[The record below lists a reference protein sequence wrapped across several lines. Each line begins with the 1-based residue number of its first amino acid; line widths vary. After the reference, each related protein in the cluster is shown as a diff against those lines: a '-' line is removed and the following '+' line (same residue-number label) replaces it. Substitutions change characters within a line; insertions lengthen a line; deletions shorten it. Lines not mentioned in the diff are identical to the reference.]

1 MSDISENEANEE
13 SLEVPLT
20 KQKKPRSQAQIEAF
34 ERVKEKRRQNLEAKK
49 QEKLINSA
57 KLILEEETKKL
68 LEPAI
73 GGNAPS
79 KTPPTASGIAPV
91 KPPSRQ
97 SKKYGVKGERRVP
110 RVEPEP
116 EPETESE
123 SESEEEV
130 IVVKKSKPVKKQK
143 KVRKIIIEE
152 SSSEDED
159 DESEY
164 EPEPPPRPQRKPAQF
179 RLGSDQ
185 RPVVRVIRP
194 NPNDFFC

>member
-1 MSDISENEANEE
+1 MSDNSENEDIEE

-34 ERVKEKRRQNLEAKK
+34 EKVKEKRRQNLEAKK

-57 KLILEEETKKL
+57 KLLLEEETKKTSRVEHEVPLKKL
-68 LEPAI
+68 LEPAV
-73 GGNAPS
+73 
-79 KTPPTASGIAPV
+79 PV

-97 SKKYGVKGERRVP
+97 SRKYGVKGERRVP
-110 RVEPEP
+110 CAEPEP
-116 EPETESE
+116 KSE

-130 IVVKKSKPVKKQK
+130 IVVKKSKPRNSACGRGGVVGERSSLQKKQK

-164 EPEPPPRPQRKPAQF
+164 EPEPPPRPQRKPI
-179 RLGSDQ
+179 
-185 RPVVRVIRP
+185 VRVIRP

>member
-1 MSDISENEANEE
+1 MSDNSENEDIEE
-13 SLEVPLT
+13 SLQVPLT
-20 KQKKPRSQAQIEAF
+20 KQKINSSLRSGGDVGGKAPRPRSQAQIEAF
-34 ERVKEKRRQNLEAKK
+34 EKVKEKRRQNLEEKK
-49 QEKLINSA
+49 QQKWINSA
-57 KLILEEETKKL
+57 KLLLEEETKKL
-68 LEPAI
+68 LEPAV
-73 GGNAPS
+73 
-79 KTPPTASGIAPV
+79 PV
-91 KPPSRQ
+91 KPPLRQ

-116 EPETESE
+116 EPEPEPESE

-164 EPEPPPRPQRKPAQF
+164 EPEPPPVKKTQRKPI
-179 RLGSDQ
+179 
-185 RPVVRVIRP
+185 VRVIRP

>member
-1 MSDISENEANEE
+1 MSDISENEGNEE

-57 KLILEEETKKL
+57 KLILEEETKKTSHVPL
-68 LEPAI
+68 KNSQP
-73 GGNAPS
+73 
-79 KTPPTASGIAPV
+79 KKKV
-91 KPPSRQ
+91 KH
-97 SKKYGVKGERRVP
+97 
-110 RVEPEP
+110 VEPEP

-159 DESEY
+159 EENEY
-164 EPEPPPRPQRKPAQF
+164 EREPPPRPQRK
-179 RLGSDQ
+179 
-185 RPVVRVIRP
+185 PVVRVIRP

>member
-1 MSDISENEANEE
+1 MSDNSENEAIEE

-57 KLILEEETKKL
+57 KLILEEETKKTSHVPL
-68 LEPAI
+68 KKSQP
-73 GGNAPS
+73 
-79 KTPPTASGIAPV
+79 KKKV
-91 KPPSRQ
+91 KH
-97 SKKYGVKGERRVP
+97 
-110 RVEPEP
+110 VEPEP

-164 EPEPPPRPQRKPAQF
+164 EPEPPQKPQRK
-179 RLGSDQ
+179 
-185 RPVVRVIRP
+185 PVVRVIRP

>member
-1 MSDISENEANEE
+1 MSDISENEGNEE

-57 KLILEEETKKL
+57 KLILEEETKKTSHVPL
-68 LEPAI
+68 KKSQP
-73 GGNAPS
+73 
-79 KTPPTASGIAPV
+79 KKKV
-91 KPPSRQ
+91 KH
-97 SKKYGVKGERRVP
+97 
-110 RVEPEP
+110 VEPEP

-123 SESEEEV
+123 SQSEEEV

-164 EPEPPPRPQRKPAQF
+164 EPEPPQRPQRKPAQF
-179 RLGSDQ
+179 RLGSDE

>member
-1 MSDISENEANEE
+1 MSDNSENEDIEE

-34 ERVKEKRRQNLEAKK
+34 EKVKEKRRQNLEAKK

-57 KLILEEETKKL
+57 KLLLEEETKNL
-68 LEPAI
+68 LEPAV
-73 GGNAPS
+73 
-79 KTPPTASGIAPV
+79 PV

-110 RVEPEP
+110 CVEPEP
-116 EPETESE
+116 EPKSE

-164 EPEPPPRPQRKPAQF
+164 EPEPPPRPQRKPI
-179 RLGSDQ
+179 
-185 RPVVRVIRP
+185 VRVIRP

>member
-1 MSDISENEANEE
+1 MSDNSENEANEE

-34 ERVKEKRRQNLEAKK
+34 EKVKEKRRQNLEAKK

-57 KLILEEETKKL
+57 KLILEEETKKTSHV
-68 LEPAI
+68 PFKKSQ
-73 GGNAPS
+73 P
-79 KTPPTASGIAPV
+79 KKKV
-91 KPPSRQ
+91 KH
-97 SKKYGVKGERRVP
+97 
-110 RVEPEP
+110 VEPEP

-152 SSSEDED
+152 SSSEDE
-159 DESEY
+159 
-164 EPEPPPRPQRKPAQF
+164 PEPPPRPQRKPI
-179 RLGSDQ
+179 
-185 RPVVRVIRP
+185 VRVIRP

>member
-1 MSDISENEANEE
+1 MSDNSENEAIEE

-34 ERVKEKRRQNLEAKK
+34 EKVKEKRRQNLEAKK
-49 QEKLINSA
+49 QEKIINSA
-57 KLILEEETKKL
+57 KLILEEETKRSNFAC
-68 LEPAI
+68 E
-73 GGNAPS
+73 APLKKS
-79 KTPPTASGIAPV
+79 QPKKKV
-91 KPPSRQ
+91 KH
-97 SKKYGVKGERRVP
+97 
-110 RVEPEP
+110 VEPEQ

-164 EPEPPPRPQRKPAQF
+164 EPEPPQKPQRK
-179 RLGSDQ
+179 
-185 RPVVRVIRP
+185 PVVRVIRP

>member
-1 MSDISENEANEE
+1 MSDNSENEDIEE

-34 ERVKEKRRQNLEAKK
+34 EKVKEKRRQNLEAKK

-57 KLILEEETKKL
+57 KLLLEEETKKTSRVEHEVPL
-68 LEPAI
+68 KKSQP
-73 GGNAPS
+73 
-79 KTPPTASGIAPV
+79 KKKV
-91 KPPSRQ
+91 KH
-97 SKKYGVKGERRVP
+97 
-110 RVEPEP
+110 VEPEP
-116 EPETESE
+116 EPKSE

-130 IVVKKSKPVKKQK
+130 IVVKKSKPRNSACGRGGVVGERSSLQKKQK

-164 EPEPPPRPQRKPAQF
+164 EPEPPPRPQRKPI
-179 RLGSDQ
+179 
-185 RPVVRVIRP
+185 VRVIRP

>member
-1 MSDISENEANEE
+1 MSDNSENEGNEE

-68 LEPAI
+68 LEPAV
-73 GGNAPS
+73 
-79 KTPPTASGIAPV
+79 PV

-110 RVEPEP
+110 YAEPEP
-116 EPETESE
+116 EPE

-130 IVVKKSKPVKKQK
+130 IVVRKARRNPKPKKQK
-143 KVRKIIIEE
+143 KVRKIIIEQ
-152 SSSEDED
+152 SSSEEEDED
-159 DESEY
+159 EESKQEY
-164 EPEPPPRPQRKPAQF
+164 YQSSKRYHSIPQI
-179 RLGSDQ
+179 
-185 RPVVRVIRP
+185 IRP
-194 NPNDFFC
+194 NPNDIFC

>member
-1 MSDISENEANEE
+1 MSDNSENEGNEE

-57 KLILEEETKKL
+57 KLILEEETKKTSHVPL
-68 LEPAI
+68 KKSQP
-73 GGNAPS
+73 
-79 KTPPTASGIAPV
+79 KKKV
-91 KPPSRQ
+91 KH
-97 SKKYGVKGERRVP
+97 
-110 RVEPEP
+110 VEPEP

-130 IVVKKSKPVKKQK
+130 IVVKKSKPAQFRLGSDERPVKKQK

-159 DESEY
+159 EESEY
-164 EPEPPPRPQRKPAQF
+164 EPEPQSRPQRKPI
-179 RLGSDQ
+179 
-185 RPVVRVIRP
+185 VRVIRP

>member
-1 MSDISENEANEE
+1 MSDNSENEDIEE

-34 ERVKEKRRQNLEAKK
+34 EKVKEKRRQNLEAKK

-57 KLILEEETKKL
+57 KLLLEEETKKTSRVEHEVPL
-68 LEPAI
+68 KKSQP
-73 GGNAPS
+73 
-79 KTPPTASGIAPV
+79 KKKV
-91 KPPSRQ
+91 KH
-97 SKKYGVKGERRVP
+97 
-110 RVEPEP
+110 VEPEP
-116 EPETESE
+116 EPKSE

-164 EPEPPPRPQRKPAQF
+164 EPEPPQRPQRKPI
-179 RLGSDQ
+179 
-185 RPVVRVIRP
+185 VRVIRP

>member
-1 MSDISENEANEE
+1 MSDNSENEANEE

-34 ERVKEKRRQNLEAKK
+34 EKVKEKRRQNLEAKK

-57 KLILEEETKKL
+57 KLLLQEETKKL
-68 LEPAI
+68 LEPAV
-73 GGNAPS
+73 
-79 KTPPTASGIAPV
+79 PV

-110 RVEPEP
+110 YA
-116 EPETESE
+116 ESE

-130 IVVKKSKPVKKQK
+130 IVVKKSKPIKKPK

-152 SSSEDED
+152 TSSEEEEEEED
-159 DESEY
+159 IEY
-164 EPEPPPRPQRKPAQF
+164 EPEPPTRQRVQQQKI
-179 RLGSDQ
+179 
-185 RPVVRVIRP
+185 VRIVRP

>member
-1 MSDISENEANEE
+1 MSDNSENEDIEE

-34 ERVKEKRRQNLEAKK
+34 EKVKEKRRQNLEAKK

-57 KLILEEETKKL
+57 KLILEEETKRI
-68 LEPAI
+68 LEPAV
-73 GGNAPS
+73 
-79 KTPPTASGIAPV
+79 PV

-110 RVEPEP
+110 CVEPEP
-116 EPETESE
+116 EPKSE

-159 DESEY
+159 EESEY
-164 EPEPPPRPQRKPAQF
+164 EPEPPPRPQRK
-179 RLGSDQ
+179 LT
-185 RPVVRVIRP
+185 VRVIRP